1 MKMNEPGLGGMESHC
16 ALEAVTHVTSV
27 HSGGRKNS
35 VAWVFG
41 VGFKY
46 I

>member
-1 MKMNEPGLGGMESHC
+1 MKMNEPGLWGRESHC
-16 ALEAVTHVTSV
+16 ALEAVAHATSV

-35 VAWVFG
+35 GAWVFG